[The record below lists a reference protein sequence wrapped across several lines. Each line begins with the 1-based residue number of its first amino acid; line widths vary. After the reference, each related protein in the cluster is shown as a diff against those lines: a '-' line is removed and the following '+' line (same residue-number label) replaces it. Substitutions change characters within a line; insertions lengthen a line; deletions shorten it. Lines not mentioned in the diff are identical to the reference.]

1 MRKIHRYGMYFKRIH
16 LDIEKEIH
24 TKLSAYNFTK
34 SQLDILNYLDQ
45 HPDQMTC
52 QKDLQNYLHV
62 SNATING
69 LVNRLEQNGYIYRI
83 TNSEDKRMVSIHPT
97 EKANQIKD
105 LFLTT
110 IYNLEQKMMAHIAPD
125 KQEELVNLL
134 EQMMGVRTNSWT
146 LLFQISPRLC
156 LYSIGLK

>member
-1 MRKIHRYGMYFKRIH
+1 MKKIHRYGMYFKRIH

-24 TKLSAYNFTK
+24 TKLSAYNLTK

-110 IYNLEQKMMAHIAPD
+110 IYNLEQKMMVHIAPD

-134 EQMMGVRTNSWT
+134 EQMIQNIESED
-146 LLFQISPRLC
+146 QPC
-156 LYSIGLK
+156 

>member
-1 MRKIHRYGMYFKRIH
+1 MKKIHRYGMYFKRIH

-24 TKLSAYNFTK
+24 TKLSAYNLTK

-69 LVNRLEQNGYIYRI
+69 LVNRLEQNSYIYRI

-134 EQMMGVRTNSWT
+134 EQMIQNIESED
-146 LLFQISPRLC
+146 QPC
-156 LYSIGLK
+156 

>member
-1 MRKIHRYGMYFKRIH
+1 MEKIHRYGMYFKRIH

-24 TKLSAYNFTK
+24 TKLSAYNLTK

-45 HPDQMTC
+45 HPNQMTC

-134 EQMMGVRTNSWT
+134 EQMIQNIESED
-146 LLFQISPRLC
+146 QPC
-156 LYSIGLK
+156 

>member
-1 MRKIHRYGMYFKRIH
+1 MKKIHRYGMYFKRIH

-24 TKLSAYNFTK
+24 TKLSAYNLTK

-83 TNSEDKRMVSIHPT
+83 TNSEDKRMVSIRPT

-134 EQMMGVRTNSWT
+134 EQMIQNIESED
-146 LLFQISPRLC
+146 QPC
-156 LYSIGLK
+156 

>member
-1 MRKIHRYGMYFKRIH
+1 MEKIHRYGMYFKRIH

-24 TKLSAYNFTK
+24 TKLSAYNLTK

-45 HPDQMTC
+45 HADQMTC

-134 EQMMGVRTNSWT
+134 EQMIQNIESED
-146 LLFQISPRLC
+146 QPC
-156 LYSIGLK
+156 

>member
-1 MRKIHRYGMYFKRIH
+1 MKKIHRYGMYFKRIH
-16 LDIEKEIH
+16 LNIEKEIH
-24 TKLSAYNFTK
+24 TKLSAYNLTK

-83 TNSEDKRMVSIHPT
+83 TNSEDKRKVSIHPT

-110 IYNLEQKMMAHIAPD
+110 IYNLEQKMMAHIASD

-134 EQMMGVRTNSWT
+134 EQMIQNIESED
-146 LLFQISPRLC
+146 QPC
-156 LYSIGLK
+156 

>member
-1 MRKIHRYGMYFKRIH
+1 MKKIHRYGMYFKRIH

-24 TKLSAYNFTK
+24 TKLSAYNLTK

-52 QKDLQNYLHV
+52 QKDLQTYFHV

-134 EQMMGVRTNSWT
+134 EQMIQNIESED
-146 LLFQISPRLC
+146 QPC
-156 LYSIGLK
+156 

>member
-1 MRKIHRYGMYFKRIH
+1 MKKIHRYGMYFKRIH

-24 TKLSAYNFTK
+24 TKLSAYNLTK

-125 KQEELVNLL
+125 KREELVNLL
-134 EQMMGVRTNSWT
+134 EQMIQNIESED
-146 LLFQISPRLC
+146 QPC
-156 LYSIGLK
+156 

>member
-1 MRKIHRYGMYFKRIH
+1 MKKIHRYGMYFKRIH

-24 TKLSAYNFTK
+24 TKLSAYNLTK

-110 IYNLEQKMMAHIAPD
+110 IYNLEQKMMAHIASD

-134 EQMMGVRTNSWT
+134 EQMIQNIESED
-146 LLFQISPRLC
+146 LPC
-156 LYSIGLK
+156 

>member
-1 MRKIHRYGMYFKRIH
+1 MKKIHRYGMYFKRIH

-24 TKLSAYNFTK
+24 TKLSGYNLTK

-110 IYNLEQKMMAHIAPD
+110 IYNLEQKMMAHIASD

-134 EQMMGVRTNSWT
+134 EQMIQNIESED
-146 LLFQISPRLC
+146 QPC
-156 LYSIGLK
+156 

>member
-1 MRKIHRYGMYFKRIH
+1 MKKIHRYGMYFKRIH

-24 TKLSAYNFTK
+24 TKLSAYNLTK

-83 TNSEDKRMVSIHPT
+83 TNSEDKRKVSIHPT
-97 EKANQIKD
+97 EKASQIKD

-134 EQMMGVRTNSWT
+134 EQMIQNIESED
-146 LLFQISPRLC
+146 QPC
-156 LYSIGLK
+156 

>member
-24 TKLSAYNFTK
+24 TKLSAYNLTK

-97 EKANQIKD
+97 EKVNQIKD

-134 EQMMGVRTNSWT
+134 ELMIQNIESED
-146 LLFQISPRLC
+146 QPC
-156 LYSIGLK
+156 

>member
-1 MRKIHRYGMYFKRIH
+1 MKKIHRYGMYFKRIH

-24 TKLSAYNFTK
+24 TKLSAYNLTK

-52 QKDLQNYLHV
+52 QKVLQNYLHV

-134 EQMMGVRTNSWT
+134 EQMIQNIESED
-146 LLFQISPRLC
+146 QPC
-156 LYSIGLK
+156 

>member
-1 MRKIHRYGMYFKRIH
+1 MKKIHRYGMYFKRIH

-24 TKLSAYNFTK
+24 TKLSAYNLTK

-69 LVNRLEQNGYIYRI
+69 LVNRLEQNGYVYRI

-134 EQMMGVRTNSWT
+134 EQMIQNIESED
-146 LLFQISPRLC
+146 QPC
-156 LYSIGLK
+156 

>member
-1 MRKIHRYGMYFKRIH
+1 MRKIHRYGIYFKRIH

-24 TKLSAYNFTK
+24 TKLSAYNLTK

-69 LVNRLEQNGYIYRI
+69 LVHRLEQNGYIYRI

-134 EQMMGVRTNSWT
+134 EQMIQNIESED
-146 LLFQISPRLC
+146 QPC
-156 LYSIGLK
+156 

>member
-24 TKLSAYNFTK
+24 TKLSAYNLTK

-125 KQEELVNLL
+125 KQEELLNLL
-134 EQMMGVRTNSWT
+134 EQMIQNIESED
-146 LLFQISPRLC
+146 QPC
-156 LYSIGLK
+156 

>member
-24 TKLSAYNFTK
+24 TKLSAYNLTK

-110 IYNLEQKMMAHIAPD
+110 IYNLEQKTMAHIAPD

-134 EQMMGVRTNSWT
+134 EQMIQNIESED
-146 LLFQISPRLC
+146 QPC
-156 LYSIGLK
+156 

>member
-1 MRKIHRYGMYFKRIH
+1 MKKIHRYGMYFKRIH

-24 TKLSAYNFTK
+24 TKLSAYNLTK

-45 HPDQMTC
+45 HPNQMSC

-134 EQMMGVRTNSWT
+134 EQMIQNIESED
-146 LLFQISPRLC
+146 QPC
-156 LYSIGLK
+156 

>member
-1 MRKIHRYGMYFKRIH
+1 MLTKRRNYEKIHRYGMYFKRIH

-24 TKLSAYNFTK
+24 TKLSAYNLTK

-134 EQMMGVRTNSWT
+134 EQMIQNIESED
-146 LLFQISPRLC
+146 QPC
-156 LYSIGLK
+156 

>member
-1 MRKIHRYGMYFKRIH
+1 MKKIHRYGMYFKRIH

-24 TKLSAYNFTK
+24 TKLSAYNLTK
-34 SQLDILNYLDQ
+34 SQLHILNYLDQ

-134 EQMMGVRTNSWT
+134 EQMIQNIESED
-146 LLFQISPRLC
+146 QPC
-156 LYSIGLK
+156 

>member
-1 MRKIHRYGMYFKRIH
+1 MKKIHRYGMYFKRIH

-24 TKLSAYNFTK
+24 TKLSAYNLTK

-69 LVNRLEQNGYIYRI
+69 LVKRLEQNDYIYRI

-134 EQMMGVRTNSWT
+134 EQMIQNIESED
-146 LLFQISPRLC
+146 QPC
-156 LYSIGLK
+156 

>member
-1 MRKIHRYGMYFKRIH
+1 MKKIHRYGMYFKRIH

-24 TKLSAYNFTK
+24 TKLSAYNLTK

-69 LVNRLEQNGYIYRI
+69 LINRLEQNGYIYRI

-134 EQMMGVRTNSWT
+134 EQMIQNIESED
-146 LLFQISPRLC
+146 QPC
-156 LYSIGLK
+156 

>member
-24 TKLSAYNFTK
+24 TKLSAYNLTK

-52 QKDLQNYLHV
+52 QKYLQNYLHV

-134 EQMMGVRTNSWT
+134 EQMIQNIESED
-146 LLFQISPRLC
+146 QPC
-156 LYSIGLK
+156 

>member
-1 MRKIHRYGMYFKRIH
+1 MKKIHRYGMYFKRIH
-16 LDIEKEIH
+16 LDIEKELH
-24 TKLSAYNFTK
+24 TKLSAYNLTK

-105 LFLTT
+105 FFLTT

-134 EQMMGVRTNSWT
+134 EQMIQNIESED
-146 LLFQISPRLC
+146 QPC
-156 LYSIGLK
+156 

>member
-1 MRKIHRYGMYFKRIH
+1 MKKIHRYGMYFKRIH

-24 TKLSAYNFTK
+24 TKLSAYNLTK
-34 SQLDILNYLDQ
+34 SQLDILNYLNQ

-110 IYNLEQKMMAHIAPD
+110 IYNLEKSFD
-125 KQEELVNLL
+125 
-134 EQMMGVRTNSWT
+134 
-146 LLFQISPRLC
+146 ISPFMGC
-156 LYSIGLK
+156 DGSCFGSLYSLHVIHHDR

>member
-1 MRKIHRYGMYFKRIH
+1 MKKIHRYGMYFKRIH
-16 LDIEKEIH
+16 LDIKKEIH
-24 TKLSAYNFTK
+24 TKLSAYNLTK

-134 EQMMGVRTNSWT
+134 EQMIQNIESED
-146 LLFQISPRLC
+146 QPC
-156 LYSIGLK
+156 

>member
-24 TKLSAYNFTK
+24 TKLSAYNLTK

-83 TNSEDKRMVSIHPT
+83 TNSEDKRMVYIHPT

-134 EQMMGVRTNSWT
+134 EQMIQNIESED
-146 LLFQISPRLC
+146 QPC
-156 LYSIGLK
+156 

>member
-1 MRKIHRYGMYFKRIH
+1 MKKIHRYGMYFKRIH

-24 TKLSAYNFTK
+24 TKLIAYNLTK

-134 EQMMGVRTNSWT
+134 EQMIQNIESED
-146 LLFQISPRLC
+146 QPC
-156 LYSIGLK
+156 

>member
-1 MRKIHRYGMYFKRIH
+1 MKKIHRYGMYFKRIH

-24 TKLSAYNFTK
+24 TKLSAYNLTK

-125 KQEELVNLL
+125 KQEELVNLF
-134 EQMMGVRTNSWT
+134 EQMIQNIESED
-146 LLFQISPRLC
+146 QPC
-156 LYSIGLK
+156 

>member
-24 TKLSAYNFTK
+24 TKLSAYNLTK

-83 TNSEDKRMVSIHPT
+83 SNSEDKRMVSIHPT

-134 EQMMGVRTNSWT
+134 EQMIQNIESED
-146 LLFQISPRLC
+146 QPC
-156 LYSIGLK
+156 

>member
-1 MRKIHRYGMYFKRIH
+1 MKKIHRYGMYFKRIH

-24 TKLSAYNFTK
+24 TKLSAYNLTK

-97 EKANQIKD
+97 EKAKQIKD

-134 EQMMGVRTNSWT
+134 EQMIQNIESED
-146 LLFQISPRLC
+146 QPC
-156 LYSIGLK
+156 

>member
-1 MRKIHRYGMYFKRIH
+1 MKKINRYGMYFKRIH

-24 TKLSAYNFTK
+24 TKLSAYNLTK

-134 EQMMGVRTNSWT
+134 EQMIQNIESED
-146 LLFQISPRLC
+146 QPC
-156 LYSIGLK
+156 

>member
-1 MRKIHRYGMYFKRIH
+1 MKKIHRYGMYFKRIH
-16 LDIEKEIH
+16 LDIEKELH
-24 TKLSAYNFTK
+24 TKLSAYNLTK

-134 EQMMGVRTNSWT
+134 EQMIQNIESED
-146 LLFQISPRLC
+146 QPC
-156 LYSIGLK
+156 

>member
-24 TKLSAYNFTK
+24 TKLSAYNLTK

-110 IYNLEQKMMAHIAPD
+110 IYNLEQKMMSHIAPD

-134 EQMMGVRTNSWT
+134 EQMIQNIESED
-146 LLFQISPRLC
+146 QPC
-156 LYSIGLK
+156 

>member
-1 MRKIHRYGMYFKRIH
+1 MKKIHRYGMYFKRIH

-24 TKLSAYNFTK
+24 TKLSAYNLTK
-34 SQLDILNYLDQ
+34 SQLDILNYIDQ

-134 EQMMGVRTNSWT
+134 EQMIQNIESED
-146 LLFQISPRLC
+146 QPC
-156 LYSIGLK
+156 

>member
-1 MRKIHRYGMYFKRIH
+1 MEKIHRYGMYFKRIH

-24 TKLSAYNFTK
+24 TKLSAYNLTK
-34 SQLDILNYLDQ
+34 SQLDILYYLDQ

-134 EQMMGVRTNSWT
+134 EQMIQNIESED
-146 LLFQISPRLC
+146 QPC
-156 LYSIGLK
+156 

>member
-1 MRKIHRYGMYFKRIH
+1 MKKIHRYGMYFKRIH

-24 TKLSAYNFTK
+24 TKLSAYNLTK

-134 EQMMGVRTNSWT
+134 EQMIQNIESED
-146 LLFQISPRLC
+146 LPC
-156 LYSIGLK
+156 

>member
-1 MRKIHRYGMYFKRIH
+1 MKKIHRNGMYFKRIH

-24 TKLSAYNFTK
+24 TKLSAYNLTK

-134 EQMMGVRTNSWT
+134 EQMIQNIESED
-146 LLFQISPRLC
+146 QPC
-156 LYSIGLK
+156 

>member
-1 MRKIHRYGMYFKRIH
+1 MKKIHRYGMYFKRIH
-16 LDIEKEIH
+16 LNIEKEIH
-24 TKLSAYNFTK
+24 TKLSVYNLTK

-83 TNSEDKRMVSIHPT
+83 TNSEDKRKVSIHPT

-134 EQMMGVRTNSWT
+134 EQMIQNIESED
-146 LLFQISPRLC
+146 QPC
-156 LYSIGLK
+156 

>member
-24 TKLSAYNFTK
+24 TKLSAYNLTK
-34 SQLDILNYLDQ
+34 SQLDILNHLDQ

-134 EQMMGVRTNSWT
+134 EQMIQNIEIED
-146 LLFQISPRLC
+146 QPC
-156 LYSIGLK
+156 